1 MFDFGISGR
10 KALICASSRGL
21 GYGCAEA
28 LAKCGARL
36 VLNARD
42 EEKLRIAGDSL
53 RRKTGAQIE
62 CIAADITTEEGR
74 NAVLEKAGS
83 VDILVNNAGGPPKG
97 HFKDWKRDDWIRA
110 IDQNMLTSIE
120 MIKAVI
126 DSMVMNKFGRIVNIT
141 SGSVKS
147 PIPEL
152 GLSNGARSGLTGFV
166 AGIAR
171 EYAQYNVTINNLLPG
186 QFNTARIENLI
197 ESRAKEEGIAPQK
210 LRASLEQENPSR
222 RLGEIVEFGFAC
234 AWICSA
240 QSGYLVGQNIL
251 LDGGV
256 FNSTH

>member
-1 MFDFGISGR
+1 MLDFGISGR

-42 EEKLRIAGDSL
+42 EEKLRIASESL
-53 RRKTGAQIE
+53 RRKTGAEIE
-62 CIAADITTEEGR
+62 YIAADITTEEGR
-74 NAVLEKAGS
+74 SAVLEKSGCL
-83 VDILVNNAGGPPKG
+83 DILVNNAGGPPKG

-147 PIPEL
+147 PIREL
-152 GLSNGARSGLTGFV
+152 GLSNGARAGLTGFV

-197 ESRAKEEGIAPQK
+197 ETRAKEEGIAPQK
-210 LRASLEQENPSR
+210 LRANLQRENPSG

-234 AWICSA
+234 AWICSVH
-240 QSGYLVGQNIL
+240 SGYLVGQNIL

-256 FNSTH
+256 FNSTQ